1 MKTKNT
7 IAAALLFSITSGAAF
22 AGNDVPDNV
31 VGGDANGK
39 NGYKTGVHINN
50 AGAAT
55 GLADELV
62 ITKTDK
68 GVTISA
74 DPYNRKNADATV
86 VTELADTAY
95 VDSQIANVKKVEN
108 ITNNNT
114 VEGDAAVLNGSLGAV
129 NGGSTGTVNNTI
141 EGSVNGSVNLT
152 SCGSVSNDSKCNSTT
167 TINNVEGDVTVNGS
181 AVVVKGKDG
190 VDGINGTN
198 GKDGVNGKDGKD
210 GSKVDVIFNNTTK
223 LGTVAVTNPGSGST
237 ALTNIVT
244 TEYLEANKDKFV
256 GKDGVDGTNGIDGK
270 DGAAGKDGKDGKFAD
285 LTDAEKAA
293 LKGKDGTNG
302 IDGTDGRDGT
312 DGTNGVDGKDG
323 KDGVNGT
330 NGKSAFELAK
340 DSGFK
345 GSETEYL
352 ASLKGKDGTNGVDGI
367 NGKDGKDGVDGTNG
381 TDGKD
386 GKDGKDNILDINAD
400 SGVVSLDDGKT
411 KVDLASQKELDA
423 AAKAVQEAAAKDAS
437 AKATTAAMNS
447 MNYTDRV
454 VDHVVDNQKVTDAK
468 QDAALSQLEKDTTA
482 ANAAT
487 NGRID
492 QVVDT
497 QAKTDAVQNAVI
509 DTKVDKDVFAADQAR
524 QDAALKAEQDA
535 RAAGDAALEAKKADK
550 TDLVAAEQRAA
561 ADATAKADAAQKAAT
576 AASNTYT
583 DVKVTEVVNNQSKV
597 DAAQDKARVDGDKA
611 TLASA
616 NSYTDG
622 KATVLQTNIDAVQ
635 KEAAANKVTAS
646 AGTEGG
652 VKLSDKGGSNTI
664 ADNLAQVKDVKAA
677 QAAASAD
684 ATAKADAAQKAATA
698 ASNTYTDASVK
709 QANTFTTFVK
719 NESEKRDAEL
729 TNMIAAADK
738 ASKAHDAVQDK
749 RHDAAEAKNA
759 KQDAQLANHEGRI
772 GSLEQGLNEV
782 KDDVK
787 NLKSGMAGVA
797 AMATLVEPK
806 YKGDTSIAVGIGAYQ
821 DATALAAGITH
832 HWENGVSGK
841 VAIAADPTNFSNSV
855 VAGASVGY
863 SW

>member
-1 MKTKNT
+1 MKTKTT

-39 NGYKTGVHINN
+39 DGYKTGVHINN

-198 GKDGVNGKDGKD
+198 G
-210 GSKVDVIFNNTTK
+210 
-223 LGTVAVTNPGSGST
+223 TN
-237 ALTNIVT
+237 
-244 TEYLEANKDKFV
+244 
-256 GKDGVDGTNGIDGK
+256 GVDGTNGIDGK

-352 ASLKGKDGTNGVDGI
+352 ASLKGKDGANGVDGI

-423 AAKAVQEAAAKDAS
+423 AAKAVQDAAAKDAS

-492 QVVDT
+492 QVVDA
-497 QAKTDAVQNAVI
+497 QAKTDTAQNAVI

-561 ADATAKADAAQKAAT
+561 ADATAKADAAKKAAV

-597 DAAQDKARVDGDKA
+597 DAAQDQARVDGDKA

-616 NSYTDG
+616 NSYADG